1 MLYNISILII
11 KLIITGRAGKLLIF
25 AGLISATSTLYAQ
38 ENNNNVVASSVPL
51 LRINPDVRS
60 AAMGETSVA
69 TSPDA
74 ASGMFNT
81 SKSVFSD
88 KKTSLTLNYAPW
100 LRDIT
105 SGSYLLSAAGF
116 HKLDDR
122 QAITGSLRYFNSG
135 KIEERDFNNNL
146 TQLLTPVEFALDAG
160 YARMLSEKLS
170 VGVSFRFI
178 NSTIGKTIS
187 NSAGSASAFAAD
199 FSAYYTNID
208 NEGKGFSAG
217 LVIANLG
224 NGKMSYGD
232 NNSNDGFLP
241 ARVALGAGYAL
252 PVDSENK
259 LSFSGEIN
267 KSLVPLIPEGENGM
281 KEFMDYSVFESY
293 GKSLSNGAVSFGV
306 GGEYNYKD
314 FLFLRAGYYAES
326 NSFGGRSFISTGA
339 GVVYEGIGLNLG
351 YIVPSG
357 NGVKRNALANTIR
370 IGLSFNF
377 GN

>member
-122 QAITGSLRYFNSG
+122 QAI
-135 KIEERDFNNNL
+135 
-146 TQLLTPVEFALDAG
+146 
-160 YARMLSEKLS
+160 
-170 VGVSFRFI
+170 
-178 NSTIGKTIS
+178 
-187 NSAGSASAFAAD
+187 
-199 FSAYYTNID
+199 
-208 NEGKGFSAG
+208 
-217 LVIANLG
+217 
-224 NGKMSYGD
+224 
-232 NNSNDGFLP
+232 
-241 ARVALGAGYAL
+241 
-252 PVDSENK
+252 
-259 LSFSGEIN
+259 
-267 KSLVPLIPEGENGM
+267 
-281 KEFMDYSVFESY
+281 
-293 GKSLSNGAVSFGV
+293 
-306 GGEYNYKD
+306 
-314 FLFLRAGYYAES
+314 
-326 NSFGGRSFISTGA
+326 
-339 GVVYEGIGLNLG
+339 
-351 YIVPSG
+351 
-357 NGVKRNALANTIR
+357 
-370 IGLSFNF
+370 
-377 GN
+377 

>member
-1 MLYNISILII
+1 MLYNISFRKII
-11 KLIITGRAGKLLIF
+11 SFNRLQAGRAFACAALLF
-25 AGLISATSTLYAQ
+25 AGTAVYAQ
-38 ENNNNVVASSVPL
+38 ENDNNVIASAVPL

-60 AAMGETSVA
+60 AAMGENSVA
-69 TSPDA
+69 TSADA

-81 SKSVFSD
+81 SKAVFAE
-88 KKTSLTLNYAPW
+88 KQTSLVLNYAPW

-105 SGSYLLSAAGF
+105 SGSYLLSAAGY

-160 YARMLSEKLS
+160 YSRMLSDKIS
-170 VGVSFRFI
+170 VGVIFRYI

-187 NSAGSASAFAAD
+187 NSSGSASAFAAD
-199 FSAYYTNID
+199 FSAYYNNLD
-208 NEGKGFSAG
+208 NEGKGLTAG

-224 NGKMSYGD
+224 NGKMSYSD
-232 NNSNDGFLP
+232 NNTNDGFLP
-241 ARVALGAGYAL
+241 ARIALGAGYIL
-252 PVDSENK
+252 PMDSDNK
-259 LSFSGEIN
+259 ISFSGEVN
-267 KSLVPLIPEGENGM
+267 KSLVPLIPEGENGL

-293 GKSLSNGAVSFGV
+293 GKSLSNGAVSFGI
-306 GGEYNYKD
+306 GGEYGYKD
-314 FLFLRAGYYAES
+314 FLFLRAGYYTES
-326 NSFGGRSFISTGA
+326 NAFGGRSYISAGA

-357 NGVKRNALANTIR
+357 DGIKRNALSNTIR
-370 IGLSFNF
+370 LGLTFNF